1 MQVKKTA
8 AVAEAGIPA
17 IIVVVR
23 LSIFDADSV

>member
-17 IIVVVR
+17 VIVIVR
-23 LSIFDADSV
+23 PSIFDANSV